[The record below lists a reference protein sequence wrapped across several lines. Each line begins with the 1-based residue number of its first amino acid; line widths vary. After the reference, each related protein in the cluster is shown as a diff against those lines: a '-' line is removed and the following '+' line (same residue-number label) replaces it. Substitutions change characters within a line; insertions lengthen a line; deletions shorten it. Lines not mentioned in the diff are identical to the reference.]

1 MFESSL
7 WLDFAATFVSL
18 LLFTLFELYRSV
30 VRYIGRQAMV
40 AVIVGVV
47 GSAVTV
53 SLIGQT
59 VAQHTISLS
68 TAAIYALIAVV
79 WVGSNRYLA
88 SWPLLLS
95 NASNESVAIYG
106 AGEADVRLARALNVG
121 TGLIVVA
128 FIDDKQLLR
137 GSLDDGISIFAP
149 A

>member
-1 MFESSL
+1 M
-7 WLDFAATFVSL
+7 
-18 LLFTLFELYRSV
+18 R
-30 VRYIGRQAMV
+30 
-40 AVIVGVV
+40 
-47 GSAVTV
+47 
-53 SLIGQT
+53 
-59 VAQHTISLS
+59 
-68 TAAIYALIAVV
+68 
-79 WVGSNRYLA
+79 GSNRYLA